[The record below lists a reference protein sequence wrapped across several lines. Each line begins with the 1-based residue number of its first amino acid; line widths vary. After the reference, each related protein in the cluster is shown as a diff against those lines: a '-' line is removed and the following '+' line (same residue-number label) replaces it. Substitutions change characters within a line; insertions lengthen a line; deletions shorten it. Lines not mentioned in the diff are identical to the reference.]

1 MAPTLSVITPSY
13 NYARYL
19 PGCLASVEAG
29 LRWTSS
35 LQHVVVDDGS
45 SDSSWE
51 ILQAA
56 AARAPHLTVHRHAN
70 AGQSHTLN
78 RALELA
84 DGDYIVWLN
93 SDDMLAPG
101 AVAAWLQAL
110 RQTPTLEV
118 LYGDSWIV
126 DADDR
131 ITRLLTAPRPR
142 LSTLRQGYNP
152 LTCSSVI
159 WRRNLVGPAPFDER
173 MRLFLDMDLWF
184 KVLAE
189 NPVVRRS
196 QLPLSVFRH
205 HRGQVSAASRP
216 SDLTEAAVLKERY
229 GMNYAGDAVPRTTGA
244 GRVLHVVEKAA
255 EGGYLREWRARRRL
269 RGAHVNTLW
278 SQDPAPV

>member
-1 MAPTLSVITPSY
+1 MSPTLSVITPSY

-19 PGCLASVEAG
+19 PACLASVERS
-29 LRWTSS
+29 LRSTSS

-56 AARAPHLTVHRHAN
+56 ATRASHLSVHRQAN
-70 AGQSHTLN
+70 SGQSRTLN
-78 RALELA
+78 RALQLA
-84 DGDYIVWLN
+84 DGDYILWLN

-110 RQTPTLEV
+110 QQTPTLDV

-131 ITRLLTAPRPR
+131 ITRLLPAPRPR
-142 LSTLRQGYNP
+142 LSTLRQGFNP

-159 WRRNLVGPAPFDER
+159 WRRDLVGPAPFDER

-184 KVLAE
+184 QVLAASS
-189 NPVVRRS
+189 VVRRS
-196 QLPLSVFRH
+196 RLPLSVFRR

-229 GMNYAGDAVPRTTGA
+229 GMSYAGDAVPRTTGA
-244 GRVLHVVEKAA
+244 GLALYVVETAV
-255 EGGYLREWRARRRL
+255 EGGFFREWQARRRL
-269 RGAHVNTLW
+269 RGMHVDALW
-278 SQDPAPV
+278 SEEQPPA